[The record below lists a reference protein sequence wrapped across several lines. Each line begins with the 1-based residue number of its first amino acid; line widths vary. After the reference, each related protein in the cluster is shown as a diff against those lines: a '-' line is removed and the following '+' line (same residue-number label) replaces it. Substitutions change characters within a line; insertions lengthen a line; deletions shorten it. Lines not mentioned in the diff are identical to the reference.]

1 MIVWH
6 LCHCFVE
13 KLNEKPGVVD
23 QHLLKT
29 ANRKQQN
36 TKNVLLLVE
45 NCDVMLEILH
55 KLNPFEQIRDPD
67 NCDVRLIFLVKFFA
81 WPRNYYNNNMYV
93 ICK

>member
-1 MIVWH
+1 MSLLW
-6 LCHCFVE
+6 E

-45 NCDVMLEILH
+45 NCDLMLGILH
-55 KLNPFEQIRDPD
+55 KQNPFATIRDPE
-67 NCDVRLIFLVKFFA
+67 NCNVRLIFLVKFFTCLH
-81 WPRNYYNNNMYV
+81 NYYNDNNGQ
-93 ICK
+93 KQDG

>member
-1 MIVWH
+1 M
-6 LCHCFVE
+6 E

-45 NCDVMLEILH
+45 KCDLMLRILH
-55 KLNPFEQIRDPD
+55 KQNPFAPIRDPE
-67 NCDVRLIFLVKFFA
+67 NCDVRLSF
-81 WPRNYYNNNMYV
+81 W
-93 ICK
+93 